1 MTLAGADAAQASFTA
16 PAEAGELQFRLTVT
30 DPGGLSAEDTVTVT
44 VRDGA
49 PDFGGAEVAALS
61 LELGRA
67 IEALVLPEASGGN
80 GALTYSLTSS
90 PSGLAGLMFDPATRT
105 LSGTA
110 QAAGSYMF
118 TYRAE
123 DADSNR
129 ADSDAASLTFPVTVS
144 AGEARKQVLTHAL
157 AGMGQQLLS
166 NALDN
171 IGARFGDLPPENS
184 VTVAG
189 QSLTSLGL
197 LRGGR
202 GYGANRTGWG
212 RPAGFAGST
221 YGGGSTNGTY
231 GGAPDGTYSGAP
243 NGTYGGAPNG
253 AYGHG
258 AGGAYGGGS
267 PNGAYGGGMGG
278 APDGGCRAGEL
289 DPQTFGS
296 GGAPSCGLVHRSIA
310 LDGSSDHL
318 LQASA
323 FSWGLGAAANGQQPQ
338 GARWSVWG
346 RGDLGMFQGRP
357 DAGSGYDGDMR
368 NGWLGIDARSG
379 AWVAGVALSRGTG
392 EADYHTGTGA
402 GAQRGR
408 LEIELTAL
416 YPYLRWAFGNGIELQ
431 GVLGAGSGDARHFAG
446 DGGDGAAEDADLK
459 MRLGSLGVRG
469 PMATLVGLDIAARAD
484 LGFVRMETGDGED
497 AVHGLTADAW
507 RARFGF
513 EATRRFELAP
523 SCELVPFVEVAGRQD
538 SGDGLEGTGV
548 EVAGGVRY
556 MDGRFQLEA
565 RGRVL
570 AMHSA
575 DGARERGVSLTAQ
588 LAPRADGGGLSLS
601 LTPRWGASASPT
613 EALWRHEMPH
623 VAGHAGAQTA
633 VLGAQAGYGFVLSG
647 GLLTS
652 FTEANL
658 AGDDSRALR
667 MGLRYEAAETRL
679 QTEFVV
685 ERHETL
691 NAPTDHSL
699 RLNLGLGF

>member
-1 MTLAGADAAQASFTA
+1 MRTA
-16 PAEAGELQFRLTVT
+16 R
-30 DPGGLSAEDTVTVT
+30 
-44 VRDGA
+44 
-49 PDFGGAEVAALS
+49 
-61 LELGRA
+61 
-67 IEALVLPEASGGN
+67 
-80 GALTYSLTSS
+80 
-90 PSGLAGLMFDPATRT
+90 
-105 LSGTA
+105 
-110 QAAGSYMF
+110 
-118 TYRAE
+118 
-123 DADSNR
+123 
-129 ADSDAASLTFPVTVS
+129 
-144 AGEARKQVLTHAL
+144 
-157 AGMGQQLLS
+157 
-166 NALDN
+166 
-171 IGARFGDLPPENS
+171 
-184 VTVAG
+184 
-189 QSLTSLGL
+189 
-197 LRGGR
+197 
-202 GYGANRTGWG
+202 
-212 RPAGFAGST
+212 
-221 YGGGSTNGTY
+221 YGGGGRTAHG
-231 GGAPDGTYSGAP
+231 GAP
-243 NGTYGGAPNG
+243 NGTYGGAPKHT
-253 AYGHG
+253 AAPRTAHTERRI
-258 AGGAYGGGS
+258 
-267 PNGAYGGGMGG
+267 GG

-296 GGAPSCGLVHRSIA
+296 GGAASCGAAAQQGGAFGGAGGILR
-310 LDGSSDHL
+310 
-318 LQASA
+318 ASA

-346 RGDLGMFQGRP
+346 RGDLGMFEGRP
-357 DAGSGYDGDMR
+357 DAGSGYDGEMR
-368 NGWLGIDARSG
+368 NGWLGIDARAG

-392 EADYHTGTGA
+392 EADYNVDSGTA
-402 GAQRGR
+402 ARSGR
-408 LEIELTAL
+408 LEIDLTAL
-416 YPYLRWAFGNGIELQ
+416 YPYARWTFGNGIELQ

-446 DGGDGAAEDADLK
+446 DDAAEDADLK

-469 PMATLVGLDIAARAD
+469 PMATLAGLNINARAD

-497 AVHGLTADAW
+497 ALHGLTADAW

-513 EATRRFELAP
+513 EASRQIVIAENSELAP
-523 SCELVPFVEVAGRQD
+523 FVELAGRQD
-538 SGDGLEGTGV
+538 SGDGLEGAGV
-548 EVAGGVRY
+548 EVAGGVRFSS
-556 MDGRFQLEA
+556 GRFQLEA

-588 LAPRADGGGLSLS
+588 LAPRADGGGLSLA

-691 NAPTDHSL
+691 NAPTDHGL
-699 RLNLGLGF
+699 RLNLGVGF